1 MHILVAKDNEI
12 NAEIL
17 SKLLDMEESCCEIY
31 ENGHSCTVLVN
42 INGCVNACYE
52 WL

>member
-31 ENGHSCTVLVN
+31 ENGQLV
-42 INGCVNACYE
+42 VEVFEKSTPVQY
-52 WL
+52 